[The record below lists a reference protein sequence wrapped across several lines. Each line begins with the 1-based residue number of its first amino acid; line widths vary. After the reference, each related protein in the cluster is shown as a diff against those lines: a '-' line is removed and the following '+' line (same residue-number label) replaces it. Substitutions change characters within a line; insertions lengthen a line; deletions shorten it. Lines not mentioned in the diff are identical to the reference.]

1 MEKVNLV
8 HDDSKVGTRNKRG
21 DWSPNAKAP
30 ITPLFWF
37 PFKPLKFIK
46 NLFAWNGFFLNFYHL
61 LWGGMGVF

>member
-1 MEKVNLV
+1 MEKIDLV

-46 NLFAWNGFFLNFYHL
+46 NLFALIHDPHITQIVIYNIIQIK
-61 LWGGMGVF
+61 